1 MLKRDLNI
9 QLRKLQ
15 EKIDIGDENFE
26 DVHASFLDKE
36 NLLQKIES
44 QRERLEVDSLN
55 NSLSNN
61 QKHELKLLVKEL
73 DKFKVKLNR
82 KFDSYVYFVDAD
94 VEQLLELID
103 SPVTGEEEEQQSLNP
118 QRIQQFEPF
127 QADESIV
134 GDQCVICMGDVEIGR
149 NMMRLDCDGQHT
161 FCQVC
166 IEGWFADQNTCPTC
180 GHEF

>member
-26 DVHASFLDKE
+26 DIHASFLDKE

-61 QKHELKLLVKEL
+61 QKHELKLLM
-73 DKFKVKLNR
+73 KL
-82 KFDSYVYFVDAD
+82 
-94 VEQLLELID
+94 
-103 SPVTGEEEEQQSLNP
+103 LNKLKNP
-118 QRIQQFEPF
+118 K
-127 QADESIV
+127 
-134 GDQCVICMGDVEIGR
+134 
-149 NMMRLDCDGQHT
+149 
-161 FCQVC
+161 
-166 IEGWFADQNTCPTC
+166 IE
-180 GHEF
+180 